1 MVELPESKSGRYY
14 LYLDESGDFNENDDN
29 KNNSLIGGVLCY
41 DEIQALNTAKKII
54 STVRNDYIKDNPDYG
69 RFNFKHATE
78 FPGNTP
84 EEKNLKANIKL
95 EMLNAITTDKYGFI
109 PIVFSQSEKVRI
121 HDSTTTY
128 IMFLVDGLVK
138 LIQDC
143 NFQKNFHLTVTVGG
157 RRDIA
162 REEEFERKK
171 HTKKTFYIQL
181 PDIKAEFDKYMAMAQ
196 VREQYSFKNNF
207 SVTLRTDNDHE
218 NELLVLS
225 DYISNTFFTQNTF
238 KGSLQKQYQK
248 CAKKFHVYQ
257 IAEEPNVE
265 RLKRYMADGNYS
277 MALFYAMGT
286 DKDTDEYKI
295 FRENFKLAIKRMPTA
310 EKEIVLAHY
319 GQLLKRLLNVYRN
332 SEEVIALIDKTM
344 KFIGGDKE
352 TLGECLNEFV
362 ANLRLYKLTA
372 ITHLGKVKQFRRIA
386 ENDCLPAI
394 KSGGNLELYIIYINR
409 MIVHLQDTFD
419 YKESL
424 ELGNKILDLLDNLL
438 KPLNKFNAEN
448 GTNFTIYKDQYFRL
462 CGSLALTCYFTLNNS
477 HKNLEL
483 ARNCSEI
490 ALNGFTRTSDKMR
503 TYQTLAQIEAE
514 VGNFETACEMLD
526 KGLNISFE
534 NPTAEQ
540 FKNFSA
546 FDWYHFAK
554 FSERLLKSNDGK
566 YFGVA
571 KRAIEISR
579 QEFLNYRNKIDES
592 PEYPDYITFI
602 KIGECFNILG
612 DSSLTMQLY
621 LAALRGVDSEI
632 AGNISV
638 NANAAAFRLI
648 MLANYLLTLEKNNN
662 FKKADEV
669 IQTIKNYLDEYFT
682 KVNIESMKVPF
693 DGWQE
698 LIDSVEKNSADKI
711 ATLEKMSRAILL

>member
-1 MVELPESKSGRYY
+1 MIELPESKNGRYY
-14 LYLDESGDFNENDDN
+14 LYLDESGDFNENDAE
-29 KNNSLIGGVLCY
+29 KSGSLLGGVLCY
-41 DEIQALNTAKKII
+41 DETQALNAAKEII
-54 STVRNDYIKDNPDYG
+54 SKVRDKYLKNYPEYE

-78 FPGNTP
+78 FPGKTS
-84 EEKNLKANIKL
+84 EEKNLKANIKID
-95 EMLNAITTDKYGFI
+95 MLDAIVTNQYGFI
-109 PIVFSQSEKVRI
+109 PIVFSQSEKVHI
-121 HDSTTTY
+121 KDSTTTY

-162 REEEFERKK
+162 REEDFEKKK
-171 HTKKTFYIQL
+171 HTKKNFYIQL
-181 PDIKAEFDKYMAMAQ
+181 PDIKAEFEKYMAMAQ

-207 SVTLRTDNDHE
+207 SITFKTDNDHE
-218 NELLVLS
+218 NELLVLG
-225 DYISNTFFTQNTF
+225 DYISNSFFTQNTF
-238 KGSLQKQYQK
+238 KGNLQNQYQK

-286 DKDTDEYKI
+286 DKDTDEYKT
-295 FRENFKLAIKRMPTA
+295 FRENFKIALKRMPTA

-319 GQLLKRLLNVYRN
+319 GQLLKRLLSVYRN

-372 ITHLGKVKQFRRIA
+372 VTHLGKVKQFRRIA

-409 MIVHLQDTFD
+409 MIVYLQDILD
-419 YKESL
+419 YQESL

-438 KPLNKFNAEN
+438 KPLNKFNVDN
-448 GTNFTIYKDQYFRL
+448 GTNFTIYNDQYFRI
-462 CGSLALTCYFTLNNS
+462 CGSLALTCYLTLNNS

-490 ALNGFTRTSDKMR
+490 ALNGFTRTSDKIR

-514 VGNFETACEMLD
+514 VGNFETAFEMLNN
-526 KGLNISFE
+526 GLNITIK
-534 NPTAEQ
+534 NPTAKQ

-554 FSERLLKSNDGK
+554 FSDCLLKSDAK
-566 YFGVA
+566 YFEVA
-571 KRAIEISR
+571 KRAVEIAR
-579 QEFLNYRNKIDES
+579 AEFLNYRNKIGAT
-592 PEYPDYITFI
+592 PEYPDYITFV

-612 DSSLTMQLY
+612 ESSLAMQLY
-621 LAALRGVDSEI
+621 SAALRGVDSEI
-632 AGNISV
+632 GDNVSV
-638 NANAAAFRLI
+638 NANAAAFRLVI
-648 MLANYLLTLEKNNN
+648 SANYLLTLEKITTA
-662 FKKADEV
+662 KR
-669 IQTIKNYLDEYFT
+669 L
-682 KVNIESMKVPF
+682 MP
-693 DGWQE
+693 
-698 LIDSVEKNSADKI
+698 
-711 ATLEKMSRAILL
+711 